1 MDNQELGL
9 ETQLIRTQLER
20 TQYLEH
26 SVPLYLTSSF
36 IFEDA
41 EDMRASF
48 AEETLNNKT
57 NSAENENG
65 VLGIPGQITELF
77 PKKERNIYSRFS
89 NPNTSE
95 FVEKIC
101 LMEGAEDG
109 YAFATGM
116 AAVYSTFAALLN
128 SGDHIVSA
136 SSVFGSTHTLFTKY
150 FPKWNI
156 TTSYFDVN
164 KPETIEDFIQPNTK
178 ILYAESPTNP
188 AVDVLDLELLGK
200 IAKKHNLILII
211 DNCFATP
218 YIQNPIQFG
227 ADLVIHSATKL
238 IDGQG
243 RVLGGVTVGRSDLI
257 REIYLFSRN
266 TGPALSPFNAWVLS
280 KSLETLP
287 VRIEK
292 HCENALKVAEFLESH
307 PNVAAVKYPFLKSH
321 PQYEVAKRQ
330 MKLGG
335 NIVAF
340 EIKGGIEAGRQFLD
354 KIKLCSLSANLG
366 DTRSIVTHPAST
378 THSKLT
384 EEERLAVSITDGLVR
399 VSVGLETVNDVIN
412 DLKQALE

>member
-1 MDNQELGL
+1 MSNSPLGF
-9 ETQLIRTQLER
+9 ETQAIRTQTER
-20 TQYLEH
+20 TQFLEH

-36 IFEDA
+36 VFEDA

-48 AEETLNNKT
+48 TEEK
-57 NSAENENG
+57 
-65 VLGIPGQITELF
+65 Q
-77 PKKERNIYSRFS
+77 RNIYSRFT

-101 LMEGAEDG
+101 KMEGAEDG

-116 AAVYSTFAALLN
+116 AAVYAAFVALLE
-128 SGDHIVSA
+128 SGDHIVSVG
-136 SSVFGSTHTLFTKY
+136 SVFGSTHTLFTKY

-156 TTSYFDVN
+156 TTSYFDIS
-164 KPETIEDFIQPNTK
+164 KPETIESYIQSNTK
-178 ILYAESPTNP
+178 ILFAESPTNP
-188 AVDVLDLELLGK
+188 AVDIIDLELLGQ

-218 YIQNPIQFG
+218 FLQNPIKYG
-227 ADLVIHSATKL
+227 ADLVVHSATKL

-243 RVLGGVTVGRSDLI
+243 RVLGGITVGRADLI

-287 VRIEK
+287 VRVEK
-292 HCENALKVAEFLESH
+292 HCENAVKVAEFLGSH
-307 PNVAAVKYPFLKSH
+307 PKVRQVKYPFLKSH
-321 PQYEVAKRQ
+321 PQYEIAKKQ

-340 EIKGGIEAGRQFLD
+340 EIKGGIEAGRKFLD
-354 KIKLCSLSANLG
+354 KIQLCSLSANLG
-366 DTRSIVTHPAST
+366 DTRTIVTHPAST

-399 VSVGLETVNDVIN
+399 VSVGLETVQDVIN
-412 DLKQALE
+412 DLQQALE

>member
-1 MDNQELGL
+1 MSNQNLGL
-9 ETQLIRTQLER
+9 ETQAIRMQLER

-48 AEETLNNKT
+48 AEE
-57 NSAENENG
+57 
-65 VLGIPGQITELF
+65 
-77 PKKERNIYSRFS
+77 KERNIYSRFS

-95 FVEKIC
+95 FVEKIR

-164 KPETIEDFIQPNTK
+164 QQETIENYINPNTK

-188 AVDVLDLELLGK
+188 AVDILDLELLGK
-200 IAKKHNLILII
+200 IAKEHNLILII

-292 HCENALKVAEFLESH
+292 HCENALKVAEFLETH
-307 PNVAAVKYPFLKSH
+307 PNVASVKYPFLKSH
-321 PQYEVAKRQ
+321 PQYEVAKKQ

-340 EIKGGIEAGRQFLD
+340 EIKGGIESGRKFLD

-399 VSVGLETVNDVIN
+399 VSVGLETVQDVIN

>member
-1 MDNQELGL
+1 MNNSAFGF
-9 ETQLIRTQLER
+9 ETQAIRTQTER
-20 TQYLEH
+20 SQYLEH

-48 AEETLNNKT
+48 AEEKN
-57 NSAENENG
+57 
-65 VLGIPGQITELF
+65 
-77 PKKERNIYSRFS
+77 RNIYSRFS

-101 LMEGAEDG
+101 QMEGAESG

-128 SGDHIVSA
+128 AGDHIVSA

-156 TTSYFDVN
+156 TTSYFSITE
-164 KPETIEDFIQPNTK
+164 PETIESYIQPNTR
-178 ILYAESPTNP
+178 ILFAESPTNP
-188 AVDVLDLELLGK
+188 AVDILDLEYLGK
-200 IAKKHNLILII
+200 IAKKYNLILIV

-218 YIQNPIQFG
+218 YLQNPIAFG

-243 RVLGGVTVGRSDLI
+243 RVLGGVTVGKEELI

-280 KSLETLP
+280 KSLETLA
-287 VRIEK
+287 VRVEK
-292 HCENALKVAEFLESH
+292 HCENAEKIALFLERH
-307 PNVAAVKYPFLKSH
+307 PNVQTVKYPFLKSH
-321 PQYEVAKRQ
+321 PQYKIAKKQ
-330 MKLGG
+330 MRLGG

-340 EIKGGIEAGRQFLD
+340 EIKGGIAAGRQFLD
-354 KIKLCSLSANLG
+354 KIQLCSLSANLG
-366 DTRSIVTHPAST
+366 DTRTIVTHPAST

-384 EEERLAVSITDGLVR
+384 EQERLAVSITDGLVR
-399 VSVGLETVNDVIN
+399 ISAGLESVNDIIA
-412 DLKQALE
+412 DLEQALA